1 MSIVARPGVSSKPP
15 LADQAYFMVRDRI
28 LAGAFPPGA
37 VLSRRRL
44 ADEFGMSFL
53 PISEAMQRLETEG
66 LLESRPRV
74 GTRVRTPTPDEVKGR
89 YVVREALEA
98 QSARLCCERATF
110 QERVELGRMAE
121 DLDTLYARSAAGE
134 REPTFEKVV
143 HQNHL
148 GLHMRIADYARCP
161 ELKEAIEKNQVLIF
175 NWFYD
180 VTAERHDLPERFHRD
195 LVDAI
200 TGDDPLA
207 ADAAMRHHVRY
218 GLEGTMKAVERHA
231 AADDWR
237 LKR

>member
-1 MSIVARPGVSSKPP
+1 MSIGTHSGGSSKPP
-15 LADQAYFMVRDRI
+15 LADQAYFLVRDRI
-28 LAGAFPPGA
+28 LGGSFPPGA
-37 VLSRRRL
+37 ALSRRRL

-53 PISEAMQRLETEG
+53 PISEALQRLESEG

-74 GTRVRTPTPDEVKGR
+74 GTRVRTPRPNEVRGR

-110 QERVELGRMAE
+110 RERIELRRMAE
-121 DLDTLYARSAAGE
+121 HLDTLYARSAAGE
-134 REPTFEKVV
+134 REPSFEKVV
-143 HQNHL
+143 HENHL

-180 VTAERHDLPERFHRD
+180 VTAERRDLPERFHRD
-195 LVDAI
+195 LVDAV
-200 TGDDPLA
+200 TGEDPLA
-207 ADAAMRHHVRY
+207 ADAAMRQHIRY
-218 GLEGTMKAVERHA
+218 GLEGTIKAVERYSA
-231 AADDWR
+231 SDDWR

>member
-1 MSIVARPGVSSKPP
+1 MPINARSGVSSKPP
-15 LADQAYFMVRDRI
+15 LADQAYFLVRDRI
-28 LAGAFPPGA
+28 LSGAIPPGA

-44 ADEFGMSFL
+44 ADELGMSFL
-53 PISEAMQRLETEG
+53 PISEAVQRLESEG

-74 GTRVRTPTPDEVKGR
+74 GTRVRTPTPDEVRGR

-110 QERVELGRMAE
+110 QERIELRRMAE
-121 DLDTLYARSAAGE
+121 HLDTLYARSAAGE

-143 HQNHL
+143 HQNHMD
-148 GLHMRIADYARCP
+148 LHVRIADYARCP
-161 ELKEAIEKNQVLIF
+161 ELKETIEKNQVLIF

-180 VTAERHDLPERFHRD
+180 VTAERRILPERFHRN
-195 LVDAI
+195 LADAV

-207 ADAAMRHHVRY
+207 ADAAMRQHIRY
-218 GLEGTMKAVERHA
+218 GLENTVKAVERYS

>member
-1 MSIVARPGVSSKPP
+1 MSITAHPGESSKPP

-28 LAGAFPPGA
+28 LGGTFPPGA

-53 PISEAMQRLETEG
+53 PISEAVQRLESEG

-74 GTRVRTPTPDEVKGR
+74 GTRVRTPTPDEVRGR
-89 YVVREALEA
+89 YIVREGLEA
-98 QSARLCCERATF
+98 QSARLCCERAAF
-110 QERVELGRMAE
+110 QERIELRRMAE
-121 DLDTLYARSAAGE
+121 DLDTLYARAAAGE
-134 REPTFEKVV
+134 REPTFERVV
-143 HQNHL
+143 HQNHMS
-148 GLHMRIADYARCP
+148 LHVRIADYARCP

-180 VTAERHDLPERFHRD
+180 VTAERHVLPERFHRD

-207 ADAAMRHHVRY
+207 ADAAMRLHIRY
-218 GLEGTMKAVERHA
+218 GLEGTIKAVEQHA

>member
-1 MSIVARPGVSSKPP
+1 MSINARSGVSSRPP

-28 LAGAFPPGA
+28 LGGAFPPGA

-53 PISEAMQRLETEG
+53 PISEAVQRLESEG

-74 GTRVRTPTPDEVKGR
+74 GTRVRTPTPDEVRGR
-89 YVVREALEA
+89 YVVREGLEA
-98 QSARLCCERATF
+98 QSARLCCEGATF
-110 QERVELGRMAE
+110 QERIELRRMAE
-121 DLDTLYARSAAGE
+121 YLDTLYARSAAGE

-143 HQNHL
+143 HQNHMS
-148 GLHMRIADYARCP
+148 LHMRIADYARCP

-180 VTAERHDLPERFHRD
+180 VTAERLVLPERFHRD

-200 TGDDPLA
+200 TDGDPLA
-207 ADAAMRHHVRY
+207 ADEAMRVHIRY
-218 GLEGTMKAVERHA
+218 GMEGIIKAVERHS

-237 LKR
+237 VKR